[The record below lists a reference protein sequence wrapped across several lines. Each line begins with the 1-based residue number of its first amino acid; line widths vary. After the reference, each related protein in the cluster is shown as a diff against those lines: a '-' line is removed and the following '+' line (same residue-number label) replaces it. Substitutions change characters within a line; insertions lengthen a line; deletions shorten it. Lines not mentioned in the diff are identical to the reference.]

1 MGSEKKS
8 GKGSIITI
16 VILVILVIA
25 LLGYI
30 GYEKFLS
37 KDTTSTTEEISK
49 NITKNE
55 TENTSYNTDNT
66 TNNEINDNQSLKF
79 QYYAS
84 KQQEDSSNSY
94 RYSIT
99 LGESNDNNGFFSINL
114 LNQFEGPV
122 ASGYY
127 RIENGKLIL
136 SFGPYTAD
144 NNFSIE
150 EGIFIMM
157 NATLVDDP
165 NQEIAPN
172 HKAYILDY
180 NDDELQIGDYKLYR
194 VK

>member
-1 MGSEKKS
+1 MGIEKKNS
-8 GKGSIITI
+8 KGSIIVI

-25 LLGYI
+25 LGVYI
-30 GYEKFLS
+30 GYDKFLS
-37 KDTTSTTEEISK
+37 EDMTSTAEDNLK
-49 NITKNE
+49 NKTKNE
-55 TENTSYNTDNT
+55 TENISDSTESVVDS
-66 TNNEINDNQSLKF
+66 EINDGQSLKF

-84 KQQEDSSNSY
+84 NQQEDSSNSY

-99 LGESNDNNGFFSINL
+99 LGESSNNNGFFSINL

-127 RIENGKLIL
+127 RIENEKLIL
-136 SFGPYTAD
+136 SFGTYASD
-144 NNFSIE
+144 NNFSNE
-150 EGIFIMM
+150 ESIFKMM

-172 HKAYILDY
+172 YKAYILDY
-180 NDDELQIGDYKLYR
+180 NEAELQIGNYKLYR